1 MKRHRF
7 SRGRVEGAVG
17 GVRAQKGMRIIYNY
31 LAFAPGLARTC
42 GTPRFSSSVTSL
54 PHVRSSFWGA
64 FASHAVFWSHS
75 WARGAVDPWSLAVR
89 NQFATLLAMAAFCII
104 TVLSINVF
112 LKR

>member
-42 GTPRFSSSVTSL
+42 GTPRFSSSCELLCRMGEVVSGG
-54 PHVRSSFWGA
+54 RSSLHTPFSGA
-64 FASHAVFWSHS
+64 TTAGHV
-75 WARGAVDPWSLAVR
+75 GQVNPWSLAVR
-89 NQFATLLAMAAFCII
+89 NQFA
-104 TVLSINVF
+104 VE
-112 LKR
+112 